1 MPLNATTLSVLFL
14 AAAIHPTVATDRRV
28 ASIGARHHRLLGSVL
43 LPSIPG
49 EVRAQ
54 VCGHLSTQMR

>member
-14 AAAIHPTVATDRRV
+14 AAAILPTSAKDRRA
-28 ASIGARHHRLLGSVL
+28 ASIGARHHRQHGNVP

-49 EVRAQ
+49 GVRAP
-54 VCGHLSTQMR
+54 VCGHLSARMQ